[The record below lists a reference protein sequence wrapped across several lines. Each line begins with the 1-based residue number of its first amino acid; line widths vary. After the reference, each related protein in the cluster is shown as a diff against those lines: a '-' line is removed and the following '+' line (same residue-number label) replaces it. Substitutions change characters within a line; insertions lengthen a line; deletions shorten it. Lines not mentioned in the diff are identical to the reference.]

1 MGDISVKMKLT
12 EDVSSKMQKI
22 VSTTKNAASTL
33 DSLGKNIDKAF
44 RTNAAEAFESKA
56 GKAFETISDE
66 AESLGDALE
75 EALGGFRSSQE
86 DMTGNLAGQLE
97 DAAGRAADFSDTMD
111 KVGDSVEKMAK
122 GTKGIGD
129 GLDGLG
135 EGAGGLD
142 GFSKDVDSA
151 GNSIETFNSKAGSM
165 TGTIKKV
172 AAAVAGLK
180 VVGEVKDFIGDSVS
194 IGRDFSSMMSEV
206 QSISGASGSE
216 IAKMEETARS
226 YGATTVFSATE
237 AAEALKY
244 MSLAGWDASQSSTAL
259 GGVLNLAASSGM
271 ELGQASDMVTD
282 YLSAFGM
289 QAGQASYFADMLSYA
304 QSNSNTTAEQLGEAY
319 RNSAANMHAAG
330 QDVETTTSYLEA
342 MANQGYKGSEAG
354 TALAATMRDITQ
366 KMEDGAIKIGE
377 TSVAVQD
384 SEGNFR
390 DLTDVMA
397 DVESATNGMGDAQKA
412 AALGSTFTADSI
424 KAINM
429 ILAEGMDKVSGY
441 EEALRSAGGTS
452 EAMAKTMND
461 NLSGDMANMNS
472 AFEEMKLQVFDSM
485 EEPLRSGAQYVTSTV
500 IPALTEWVPEAVDAV
515 TAGVSTFASATAPLF
530 EAVLKNPKIVV
541 EALGSITAGFAAFK
555 TVTAGFKA
563 AEFVKGAGGITGA
576 LTKLGAGVF
585 GNPWAAG
592 AAAVTAAVAAIGF
605 AVHEYNELQIEN
617 SLAEHFGDIDLT
629 AEQIES
635 VAGHILD
642 AKYLVNV
649 ETALNEFKNADSL
662 EEEARAALQ
671 KNNVLEWKAS
681 IGMQWEESEVSEYIS
696 NIDTFIQSSIGE
708 LESRTYAASITIE
721 TMLGGSEEGRT
732 LISQIEQWAA
742 ADELEMGTLSK
753 QLKTA
758 VEKAMTDGVLDA
770 NEQAAITILQSKMN
784 NILSSWNEA
793 DAQAE
798 LDLIEQKYGSASGK
812 DLTEKSFAKVVDE
825 LGKQRK
831 SAQESLDESYSALMS
846 TLHGLDNSGRL
857 GDAGVSFEDLKEQ
870 AGYAYRNASASTLA
884 NSVNFEKNTLSDTYG
899 DLLET
904 NFSKMEKE
912 SQAFIDNAGNLFS
925 KGDAMGVS
933 DQLTSGMNAA
943 KMYSGLFSSEDQKAL
958 ANIYES
964 MQPDVSAM
972 QSLMGEYRDAGQ
984 AIPQELMTSF
994 NDAMAVG
1001 AAAGDANAAWQVF
1014 ANQMIADP
1022 GSSAMVEA
1030 IQNGTQVVPQE
1041 LKDALDIA
1049 LAETTT
1055 EPLSMD
1061 EVAVSLSGFDL
1072 DVSQIAELTGMSEK
1086 EVQAALDKMNI
1097 EAGVNVK
1104 TEAGT
1109 VDESG
1114 AVEAGKRAE
1123 EAAENA
1129 AGGDTAVE
1137 QTVKTNKKYVPGNED
1152 TSQVTAA
1159 TDEALSQQT
1168 VDSKATVNVTAQPGT
1183 DNFAETAANLASKF
1197 DSAVK
1202 AAFSKTFTAS
1212 TDVSIHVNYSIA
1224 NPTKTITFS
1233 GGGTGTATVEAHAS
1247 GGIFYEPHLGMVAE
1261 AGYPES
1267 IIPIDGSQNAI
1278 GLWQKTGEMLG
1289 LGAFSR
1295 GTSETRT
1302 SIMPGMG
1309 TGMAMQDAGQKAI
1322 GGGDRNINLNI
1333 NGSGRMQ
1340 VSSGMSK
1347 EDVVR
1352 ILLDNVKDALYKI
1365 VEQEI
1370 MEEGDMVY
1378 DY

>member
-1 MGDISVKMKLT
+1 MGDISVKLKLT
-12 EDVSSKMQKI
+12 ENVSSKMQKI

-56 GKAFETISDE
+56 GKAFETVSDE
-66 AESLGDALE
+66 AENLGSILE
-75 EALGGFRSSQE
+75 EALGGFHSSQE
-86 DMTGNLAGQLE
+86 DITGSLAGQLE

-111 KVGDSVEKMAK
+111 KVGDSVEKMSK
-122 GTKGIGD
+122 ETKGIGD
-129 GLDGLG
+129 ELDGLG

-142 GFSKDVDSA
+142 GFSKDVDST
-151 GNSIETFNSKAGSM
+151 GESIEKLNSKAGNLP
-165 TGTIKKV
+165 GTIKKV

-180 VVGEVKDFIGDSVS
+180 AVGEVKDFIGNAVS
-194 IGRDFSSMMSEV
+194 IGKDFSSMMSEV

-216 IAKMEETARS
+216 IAKMEETARL
-226 YGATTVFSATE
+226 YGATTVFSATD

-244 MSLAGWDASQSSTAL
+244 MSLAGWDASQSSSAL
-259 GGVLNLAASSGM
+259 GGVLNLAAASGM
-271 ELGQASDMVTD
+271 GLGQASDMVTD

-330 QDVETTTSYLEA
+330 QDVETTTSFLEA

-384 SEGNFR
+384 SKGNFR

-397 DVESATNGMGDAQKA
+397 DVESATSGMGDAQKA

-441 EEALRSAGGTS
+441 EEALRSAGGTA
-452 EAMAKTMND
+452 ETMAETMND

-485 EEPLRSGAQYVTSTV
+485 EAPLRSGAQYVTSTV
-500 IPALTEWVPEAVDAV
+500 IPALTEWVPEAVEAV
-515 TAGVSTFASATAPLF
+515 TAGVSTFTSAIGPLF
-530 EAVLKNPKIVV
+530 ETILKNPKIVV
-541 EALGSITAGFAAFK
+541 EALGSITAGLVAFK
-555 TVTAGFKA
+555 TVTAGLKA

-635 VAGHILD
+635 VAGHILN

-649 ETALNEFKNADSL
+649 EAALNEIGNADRMD
-662 EEEARAALQ
+662 EEARTALQ
-671 KNNVLEWKAS
+671 KNHALEWKAS
-681 IGMQWEESEVSEYIS
+681 IGMDWNESEVSEYIS
-696 NIDTFIQSSIGE
+696 NIDTFIQSGIGE
-708 LESRTYAASITIE
+708 LESRTYAASVTVK
-721 TMLGGSEEGRT
+721 TMLGGSEEGQT
-732 LISQIEQWAA
+732 LAAQIEQWAV
-742 ADELEMGTLSK
+742 ADELEMNALST
-753 QLKTA
+753 QLKSV

-770 NEQAAITILQSKMN
+770 NEQAAITILQGKMN
-784 NILSSWNEA
+784 HILSSWKEA
-793 DAQAE
+793 DEQAG
-798 LDLIEQKYGSASGK
+798 LDLIDQKYGSASGK

-831 SAQESLDESYSALMS
+831 SSQESLDESYSTLMS

-857 GDAGVSFEDLKEQ
+857 GDAGVSFEALKEQ

-884 NSVNFEKNTLSDTYG
+884 NSVDFEKNTLSDTYG

-912 SQAFIDNAGNLFS
+912 GQAFIERAGSLYAQ
-925 KGDAMGVS
+925 GDVMGVN
-933 DQLTSGMNAA
+933 DQLTFGANNAFYGRPRFSG
-943 KMYSGLFSSEDQKAL
+943 EEQKAL
-958 ANIYES
+958 ADIYES
-964 MQPDVSAM
+964 MQPDVEAM
-972 QSLMGEYRDAGQ
+972 QALMGEYRDAGQ

-994 NDAMAVG
+994 NDAMKVG

-1022 GSSAMVEA
+1022 GSNALVEA
-1030 IQNGTQVVPQE
+1030 IQDGTQAAPQE
-1041 LKDALDIA
+1041 LKDALNIA
-1049 LAETTT
+1049 LAETTA

-1061 EVAVSLSGFDL
+1061 EIAVSLAGFDL
-1072 DVSQIAELTGMSEK
+1072 DVSQIAEVMHMSES
-1086 EVQAALDKMNI
+1086 EVQAALDKMDI
-1097 EAGVNVK
+1097 KAGVNVK
-1104 TEAGT
+1104 TESGT
-1109 VDESG
+1109 VDDSG
-1114 AVEAGKRAE
+1114 AAEAGKKAE

-1129 AGGDTAVE
+1129 AGSDITVK
-1137 QTVKTNKKYVPGNED
+1137 QTVKTDKTYVPGNED

-1168 VDSKATVNVTAQPGT
+1168 VDSTATVDVTARPGT
-1183 DNFAETAANLASKF
+1183 DNFAETAANLSSKF

-1278 GLWQKTGEMLG
+1278 GLWQKTGELLG
-1289 LGAFSR
+1289 LRSFSR
-1295 GTSETRT
+1295 ETAENRA
-1302 SIMPGMG
+1302 SIMPDGMG
-1309 TGMAMQDAGQKAI
+1309 VAAQDTGQRSI
-1322 GGGDRNINLNI
+1322 GGCDRNINLNI
-1333 NGSGRMQ
+1333 NGSGKMQ
-1340 VSSGMSK
+1340 ISSGMSK
-1347 EDVVR
+1347 EDVIR